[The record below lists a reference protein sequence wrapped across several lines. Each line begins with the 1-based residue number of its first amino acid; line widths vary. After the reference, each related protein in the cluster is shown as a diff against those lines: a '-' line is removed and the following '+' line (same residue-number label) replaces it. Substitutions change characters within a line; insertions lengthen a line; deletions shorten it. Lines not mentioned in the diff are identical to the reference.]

1 MQPETET
8 PSAVIIPFP
17 KRGRGTPARVQTAS
31 IDPAKP
37 GAPQPHVFVR
47 PLPAASSPISGR
59 TSPFASRA
67 PSVPLARQT
76 VADQAADLQA
86 RAGTSR
92 AGAAPLSGVMAELDH
107 ALTQQG
113 AAVARWRRAINDLRV
128 AMDGLEGSL
137 KQYRDSLAP
146 KTNNGAAG

>member
-1 MQPETET
+1 MQTETDT

-17 KRGRGTPARVQTAS
+17 KRRRGASSMMQPAA

-37 GAPQPHVFVR
+37 GSPQPQVSVR
-47 PLPAASSPISGR
+47 PLPAAASGVVIGR
-59 TSPFASRA
+59 VA
-67 PSVPLARQT
+67 PLAQRPAPLPPVQQT
-76 VADQAADLQA
+76 VAGQNAAGAQ
-86 RAGTSR
+86 RS
-92 AGAAPLSGVMAELDH
+92 GAAPLSGVMAELDH

-146 KTNNGAAG
+146 KTNNGIAS

>member
-1 MQPETET
+1 MMQTET
-8 PSAVIIPFP
+8 TTSSAVIIPFP
-17 KRGRGTPARVQTAS
+17 KRRRASASTVKTAS
-31 IDPAKP
+31 GHSVPTL
-37 GAPQPHVFVR
+37 GSPQPEVFVR
-47 PLPAASSPISGR
+47 PLPPAPTAIIGR
-59 TSPFASRA
+59 ATSPVSLSTTL
-67 PSVPLARQT
+67 PPARQT
-76 VADQAADLQA
+76 PT
-86 RAGTSR
+86 TSTR
-92 AGAAPLSGVMAELDH
+92 SGAAPLSGVMAELDH